1 MFAHYLEAIEG
12 IATYPLTS
20 LLIFVFFFVG
30 VFINVVRMKQEHVDK
45 MSQMPLN

>member
-12 IATYPLTS
+12 IAAYPLTS
-20 LLIFVFFFVG
+20 LFIFVPLLIG
-30 VFINVVRMKQEHVDK
+30 VFVYVVRMKQEHADK